1 MMIFKRPTAIL
12 AALML
17 FAITP
22 AMAEVFRV
30 QLKNGNQFTTRY
42 QPKVAEW
49 DESKVVLLT
58 DVGNR
63 ITLLKDDIADIT
75 ADSQVKGFGT
85 VINTT
90 TIVLGWA
97 PNDAPTES
105 DPSGEAQFQQ
115 YLDSLM
121 GNRRENTVQQFVNT
135 EDAGQ
140 GGLSPWEFGGSNFSG
155 GGPGSSPLQPV
166 VLPARPGAP
175 GAPAGPAGDGGGG
188 GDGS

>member
-1 MMIFKRPTAIL
+1 MKILRRPTAIV

-17 FAITP
+17 FAVTP
-22 AMAEVFRV
+22 MMAEVFRV

-42 QPKVAEW
+42 QPKIAEW
-49 DESKVVLLT
+49 DENKVVFLT
-58 DVGNR
+58 DVANR
-63 ITLLKDDIADIT
+63 ITLHLDDIADIT
-75 ADSQVKGFGT
+75 ADSQMKGFCT

-97 PNDAPTES
+97 PNDAPTET
-105 DPSGEAQFQQ
+105 DPGAEAQFQQ

-155 GGPGSSPLQPV
+155 GAGGNPPQPV
-166 VLPARPGAP
+166 ILPAPPAQAAP
-175 GAPAGPAGDGGGG
+175 SAEGGG
-188 GDGS
+188 GDGGS